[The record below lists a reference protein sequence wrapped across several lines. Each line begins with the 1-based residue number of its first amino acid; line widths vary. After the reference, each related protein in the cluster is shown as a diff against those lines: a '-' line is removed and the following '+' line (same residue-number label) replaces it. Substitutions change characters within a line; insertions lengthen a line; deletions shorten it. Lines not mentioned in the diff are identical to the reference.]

1 MSNLLFTNLPVEQQ
15 EIIVGGADS
24 DSGIN
29 SVTGNPNTIPDA
41 VNSSLSNFFDVNN
54 FLGSMN
60 GLLTSF
66 IPNSV
71 PLG

>member
-15 EIIVGGADS
+15 EIIVGGSDS

-29 SVTGNPNTIPDA
+29 SVTGNTNTIPDA
-41 VNSSLSNFFDVNN
+41 VNSSLSNLFDVNN
-54 FLGSMN
+54 FLGSMD
-60 GLLTSF
+60 GLLTNF

-71 PLG
+71 PLV